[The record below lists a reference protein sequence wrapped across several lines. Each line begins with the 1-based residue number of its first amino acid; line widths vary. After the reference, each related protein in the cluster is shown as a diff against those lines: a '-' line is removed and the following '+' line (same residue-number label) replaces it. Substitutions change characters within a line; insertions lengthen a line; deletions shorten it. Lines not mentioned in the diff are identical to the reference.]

1 MVLAQKQKYSY
12 EWNRIE
18 SPELNRCI
26 YGQLILTKETRIYNE
41 EKTTSSIN
49 DGNKTGYPQ
58 EKE

>member
-18 SPELNRCI
+18 SPELNPYL

-49 DGNKTGYPQ
+49 DVEKTGYPQ